1 MKNCLEQLTAITNQL
16 FPDQVKVYDVG
27 SLDEKKSSDSMLYQH
42 FFEPLSEVE
51 QQELARQIARFLI
64 KQEEGAV
71 YSYFWGNNK
80 AIDLDAKW
88 YVSSA
93 SLKKNSD
100 ETLNKIVVFTYDLE
114 LLGDCKDKIYQ
125 VIEELDFLKKNYG
138 KASLLTK
145 REIEIIMLLAE
156 GKTSIEIGNVL
167 FISNHTVNAHR
178 KNIYKKLEIK
188 TLADL
193 MKYASVFDLTTNQT
207 QLYEI

>member
-64 KQEEGAV
+64 KQEEGPV